1 MEFEP
6 LYYADKLHLINPS
19 GCIGVVCLWTKQEH
33 AIKKLAEA
41 GIDLG
46 PSSKVALIG
55 NLYGNGISELAANLM
70 YNPQIQGLLICGS
83 NMSGSAEDLIALYEK
98 GVCET
103 EQLGARVRVVA
114 GRDRVVNNALDMSLA
129 AQKPVLCWAGDF
141 ASPGTLKKAAE
152 FVSGFVPSPVTSERI
167 AVTIEKPAVTVFR
180 PEPRSLV
187 ITRDDPLGAWRELV
201 FCLNR
206 FGVPVMLRKGERREL
221 QNVKVV
227 IRDFEINKEEL
238 AKFGFRLSE
247 LEDYRQKLLSG
258 YLPPD
263 QEYTYGNRIREYY
276 GFDFLENTV
285 AKLSAYENDRDCYLS
300 LWDPV
305 RDTYGKDAPC
315 MVALFFRVFQGE
327 LTLTAVFRT
336 HNGMDAWLKN
346 AWGIRGLQEYVGARL
361 GMKCGPLTV
370 ISHSISIDT
379 TRNDFA
385 QRVAGSKQFALNTDY
400 NGRVAIGIE
409 DGEIVVTHMRPDGTP
424 INVYR
429 GTLTER
435 LQHELYR
442 DNVLSDIN
450 HAIYIG
456 RELEKAKQVL
466 DDRICG
472 AERPEGQA
480 PRRTGR
486 LSTGCPTEPR
496 SLVITRDDPLGAWK
510 ELVFCLNRFGVP
522 VTLRRGD
529 RLELQNVKVVIRDFE
544 ISGERLEKYGFSLAE
559 LEDYR
564 RELFREELPE
574 GAEYTCGNRIREY
587 YGFDFLQCVIDKLSV
602 YSNDRDCYL
611 SLWDPKRDTFGKDVP
626 SLVSLFFRV
635 FQGQLTLTATYR
647 THNVTDAW
655 LKNVY
660 GLRGLQEY
668 VAKRL
673 ELECGPM
680 TVISMSISI
689 NAARSDF
696 ARKVAGEKGFALN
709 MDYNG
714 QVLIMPVDGEIVV
727 THTRPDGTPVKTYKG
742 TDTVTLQHELA
753 RDNVLSDINHAIYI
767 GRELERAKRAM
778 ENGTEFV
785 QA

>member
-6 LYYADKLHLINPS
+6 LFYADKLHLVNPS

-33 AIKKLAEA
+33 ALKKLAEA

-46 PSSKVALIG
+46 PSSKIALVG

-83 NMSGSAEDLIALYEK
+83 NMSGSAEDLIALYTDGIREA
-98 GVCET
+98 
-103 EQLGARVRVVA
+103 EQLGSRVRVIA

-129 AQKPVLCWAGDF
+129 AQKPVLCYAGDF
-141 ASPGTLKKAAE
+141 SSPDTLKKAAD
-152 FVSGFVPSPVTSERI
+152 FVSGFTPSPVTSERI
-167 AVTIEKPAVTVFR
+167 AITMEKPAVTVC
-180 PEPRSLV
+180 PTEPRSLV
-187 ITRDDPLGAWRELV
+187 ITRDDPLSAWRELV

-227 IRDFEINKEEL
+227 IRDFEADPEEL
-238 AKFGFRLSE
+238 KKYGFRLSE

-276 GFDFLENTV
+276 GFDFLQNTID
-285 AKLSAYENDRDCYLS
+285 KLSAYENDRDCYLS
-300 LWDPV
+300 LWDPR

-315 MVALFFRVFQGE
+315 MVSLFFRVFQGE

-346 AWGIRGLQEYVGARL
+346 AWGIRGLQEYVGRHL

-379 TRNDFA
+379 SRNDFA
-385 QRVAGSKQFALNTDY
+385 RRVADSKQFVLNTDY
-400 NGRVAIGIE
+400 NGRVEISTE
-409 DGEIVVTHMRPDGTP
+409 DGEIAVTHTRPDGTP

-429 GTLTER
+429 GTSTER

-442 DNVLSDIN
+442 DNVLSDIG
-450 HAIYIG
+450 HAIFTG
-456 RELEKAKQVL
+456 LELEKAKAVL
-466 DDRICG
+466 DSRISG
-472 AERPEGQA
+472 AERPEKKG
-480 PRRTGR
+480 PGGTKR
-486 LSTGCPTEPR
+486 LSAGCPTEPR

-510 ELVFCLNRFGVP
+510 ELVFCLDRFGVP
-522 VTLRRGD
+522 VMLRKGER
-529 RLELQNVKVVIRDFE
+529 RELQNVKVVIRDFE
-544 ISGERLEKYGFSLAE
+544 VNPEELKKYGFTLSG
-559 LEDYR
+559 LEDFR
-564 RELFREELPE
+564 RELFREELPP

-611 SLWDPKRDTFGKDVP
+611 SLWDPKKDTFGGDVP
-626 SLVSLFFRV
+626 SLTSLFFRV
-635 FQGQLTLTATYR
+635 FQGGLTLTAVYR

-668 VAKRL
+668 VAKKL
-673 ELECGPM
+673 ELKCGPM
-680 TVISMSISI
+680 TVISMSVSI
-689 NAARSDF
+689 DAKRSDF
-696 ARKVAGEKGFALN
+696 ARRVAEEKGFALN

-714 QVLIMPVDGEIVV
+714 QVLIMPVDGEIAV
-727 THTRPDGTPVKTYKG
+727 THTRADGTPIKVYKSR
-742 TDTVTLQHELA
+742 DAETLARELV

-767 GRELERAKRAM
+767 GRELEKARAALEKGS
-778 ENGTEFV
+778 EYV